1 MYQVPLFIGQAR
13 QNLNGTQFAQRALLT
28 NAQRRRTRWRDTV
41 FAITVRSLCSIK
53 ALYYAKI
60 IRCVFNRVICY

>member
-1 MYQVPLFIGQAR
+1 MYRVPLFIGQAR
-13 QNLNGTQFAQRALLT
+13 QNLNDAPFAQRALLT
-28 NAQRRRTRWRDTV
+28 NAQRQRTRWQDTV

-60 IRCVFNRVICY
+60 IRCDFDRVIWY